1 MIVALSIRPYQS
13 SFPGVPCMSDPL
25 SRRTFVKAIT
35 AAAVVGSMETGAQ
48 GEEHSATAGMPTE
61 WSVTSGRQ
69 YDDPFNQV
77 DVDAII
83 SLPSGGEERIPGFW
97 SGGSTWRFRYAPPGA
112 GAYKVRSVCTDT
124 KNRDLHDQQLT
135 LRVEPY
141 SGANAHYKH
150 GALKIGPDGR
160 HFAHADGTPFFWLGD
175 TWWMGLCKRLSWPD
189 GFETLTADRV
199 RKGFTMVQIVAG
211 LYPDMEPFD
220 ERGANEAGYP
230 WDREFA
236 RIDPAYFDQA
246 DVRIQHLADHG
257 LAACVV
263 GFWGYFIPR
272 MGMDKVKKH
281 WRYLVARWSAYPVV
295 WCLAGEGTMPYYLS
309 KTKEQDAEVQKH
321 GLTEL
326 ARYVRSIDA
335 HHHPITIHP
344 SSAARECVDDPSVI
358 DFDMLQT
365 GHSDRASVPNTI
377 ETINRELAASPRMPV
392 LIGEVNYE
400 GIQEACRQEVQRFM
414 FWSAL
419 LSGTGGHTY
428 GANGIWQVNT
438 REKPYGLSPH
448 GHSWGGPPWDIAAA
462 LPGSGQLG
470 MAKALLMRYSWW
482 KLEPRADLIEPR
494 WSKQDYW
501 KPFAA
506 QIPGEAVIA
515 FTPASYSGASFRSLK
530 AGSYHAFFFNP
541 ADGSET
547 EIGNITPDADGS
559 WKIAEVPIFQDWVV
573 VLEGKA

>member
-1 MIVALSIRPYQS
+1 
-13 SFPGVPCMSDPL
+13 MSDAI
-25 SRRTFVKAIT
+25 SRRTFVKAV
-35 AAAVVGSMETGAQ
+35 AASAVVTSLARNGAA
-48 GEEHSATAGMPTE
+48 EERPATAGTPTE
-61 WSVTSGRQ
+61 WSYTSGKQ
-69 YDDPFNQV
+69 YADPFNEV
-77 DVDAII
+77 DVDAIV
-83 SLPSGGEERIPGFW
+83 SLPAGGEERVPGFW
-97 SGGSTWRFRYAPPGA
+97 AGGSTWTVRYAPPSPGV
-112 GAYKVRSVCTDT
+112 YHIRSVSSDA
-124 KNRDLHDQQLT
+124 KNRDLHDQALT
-135 LRVEPY
+135 LHVEAY
-141 SGANAHYKH
+141 AGTNAHYKH
-150 GALKIGPDGR
+150 GPLKIAADGR
-160 HFAHADGTPFFWLGD
+160 HFEHADGTPFFWLGD
-175 TWWMGLCKRLSWPD
+175 TWWMGLCKRMSWPD

-211 LYPDMEPFD
+211 LYPDMPWYD

-230 WDREFA
+230 WERDFA
-236 RIDPAYFDQA
+236 RINPAYFDMA

-257 LAACVV
+257 LAACIV
-263 GFWGYFIPR
+263 GFWGYFIPL

-281 WRYLVARWSAYPVV
+281 WRNLIARWSAYPVV

-309 KTKEQDAEVQKH
+309 KTKEQDALTQKH

-326 ARYVRSIDA
+326 AKYVRATDP
-335 HHHPITIHP
+335 HHHPVTIHP

-365 GHSDRASVPNTI
+365 GHSDRQSVPNTI
-377 ETINRELAASPRMPV
+377 ETVNRELAATPKMPV
-392 LIGEVNYE
+392 LIGEVCYE
-400 GIQEACRQEVQRFM
+400 GIQEASRQEVQRFM

-448 GHSWGGPPWDIAAA
+448 GHSWGGPPWEVAAA

-470 MAKALLMRYSWW
+470 MAKALLMRYTWW
-482 KLEPRADLIEPR
+482 KLEPKPDMIDPR
-494 WSKQDYW
+494 WSKEDYW

-506 QIPGEAVIA
+506 EIPGQAVFA
-515 FTPASYSGASFRSLK
+515 FLPASYSGSTFRNLK
-530 AGSYHAFFFNP
+530 ASAYRAFFFNP

-547 EIGNITPDADGS
+547 EIGSITPDASGS

-573 VLEGKA
+573 VLESRS

>member
-1 MIVALSIRPYQS
+1 MTE
-13 SFPGVPCMSDPL
+13 GM
-25 SRRTFVKAIT
+25 SRRNFVKT
-35 AAAVVGSMETGAQ
+35 AAATAVIGSLASAAESQ
-48 GEEHSATAGMPTE
+48 QRSATAGMPTE
-61 WSVTSGRQ
+61 WTWISGRQ
-69 YDDPFNQV
+69 YEDPFNEV
-77 DVDAII
+77 TVDAVIT
-83 SLPSGGEERIPGFW
+83 LPSGGEERVPGFW
-97 SGGSTWRFRYAPPGA
+97 AGGPTWRVRYAPPGP
-112 GAYKVRSVCTDT
+112 GSYKVRSVCSDA
-124 KNRDLHDQQLT
+124 KNRELHEQQLT
-135 LRVEPY
+135 LHVEAYGGGNP
-141 SGANAHYKH
+141 HYKH
-150 GALKIGPDGR
+150 GSLKIGPDGR
-160 HFAHADGTPFFWLGD
+160 HFAHSDGTPFFWLGD
-175 TWWMGLCKRLSWPD
+175 TWWMGLCKRLPWPD

-230 WDREFA
+230 WDRDFA
-236 RIDPAYFDQA
+236 HINPAYFDQA

-257 LAACVV
+257 LAACIV

-272 MGMDKVKKH
+272 MGMEKVKKH
-281 WRYLVARWSAYPVV
+281 WHYLVARWSAYPVV

-309 KTKEQDAEVQKH
+309 TTKEQDAEVQKH

-326 ARYVRSIDA
+326 ARYVRSIDP

-365 GHSDRASVPNTI
+365 GHSDRASVPNSI

-419 LSGTGGHTY
+419 LSGAGGHTY

-448 GHSWGGPPWDIAAA
+448 GHSWGGPAWDIAAA

-470 MAKALLMRYSWW
+470 LAKGLLRRYSWW
-482 KLEPRADLIEPR
+482 KLEPRPELIDPR
-494 WSKQDYW
+494 WSKDEYW

-506 QIPGEAVIA
+506 QIPGEVVIA
-515 FTPASYSGASFRSLK
+515 FTPASYSGATFRNLK
-530 AGSYHAFFFNP
+530 QGSYHAFFFNP

-547 EIGNITPDADGS
+547 EIGSITPDASGS

>member
-1 MIVALSIRPYQS
+1 
-13 SFPGVPCMSDPL
+13 MSDVM
-25 SRRTFVKAIT
+25 SRRCFVKAVT
-35 AAAVVGSMETGAQ
+35 ATAIAGSVGSAAGEDRAATTG
-48 GEEHSATAGMPTE
+48 TPTE
-61 WSVTSGRQ
+61 WSYSSGKQ

-77 DVDAII
+77 EVDAVVT
-83 SLPSGGEERIPGFW
+83 LPSGGEERIPGFW
-97 SGGSTWRFRYAPPGA
+97 AGGSTWRVRYAPPAPGT
-112 GAYKVRSVCTDT
+112 YKVRSVCSDA

-135 LRVEPY
+135 LRAEAYAGSNP
-141 SGANAHYKH
+141 HYKR
-150 GALKIGPDGR
+150 GPLKIGADGR
-160 HFAHADGTPFFWLGD
+160 HFEHADGTPFFWLGD
-175 TWWMGLCKRLSWPD
+175 TWWMGLCKRLPWPD
-189 GFETLTADRV
+189 GFETLTADRMH
-199 RKGFTMVQIVAG
+199 KGFTMVQIVAG
-211 LYPDMEPFD
+211 LYPDMPWMD
-220 ERGANEAGYP
+220 ERGANEAGFP
-230 WDREFA
+230 WDKEFT
-236 RIDPAYFDQA
+236 RINPAYFDMA
-246 DVRIQHLADHG
+246 DVRIQYLADHG
-257 LAACVV
+257 LAACIV
-263 GFWGYFIPR
+263 GFWGYFIPL
-272 MGMDKVKKH
+272 MSLEKAKKH

-326 ARYVRSIDA
+326 ARYVRSIDP

-344 SSAARECVDDPSVI
+344 SNAARACVDDPSVI

-392 LIGEVNYE
+392 LIGEVDYE
-400 GIQEACRQEVQRFM
+400 GIQEASRQEVQRFM

-448 GHSWGGPPWDIAAA
+448 GHSWGGPAWDIAAA

-470 MAKALLMRYSWW
+470 MAKGLLMRYSWW
-482 KLEPRADLIEPR
+482 KLEPRPELIDPR

-506 QIPGEAVIA
+506 QIPGEVVIA
-515 FTPASYSGASFRSLK
+515 FTPASYSGAAFRNLK

-547 EIGNITPDADGS
+547 EIGAITPDTDGS

-573 VLEGKA
+573 VLEGKP

>member
-1 MIVALSIRPYQS
+1 
-13 SFPGVPCMSDPL
+13 MSEL
-25 SRRTFVKAIT
+25 MSRRSFVKAVAAT
-35 AAAVVGSMETGAQ
+35 AVAGSMATDVQTQERA
-48 GEEHSATAGMPTE
+48 ATAGTPTE
-61 WSVTSGRQ
+61 WAWKSGRQ

-77 DVDAII
+77 DVDAIVT
-83 SLPSGGEERIPGFW
+83 LPSGAEERIPGFW
-97 SGGSTWRFRYAPPGA
+97 GGESIWRVRYAPPVPGT
-112 GAYKVRSVCTDT
+112 YKVRSVCGDV

-135 LRVEPY
+135 LHVEPY
-141 SGANAHYKH
+141 SGTNAHYKH
-150 GALKIGPDGR
+150 GPLKIAADGR
-160 HFAHADGTPFFWLGD
+160 HFAHADDTPFFWLGD

-199 RKGFTMVQIVAG
+199 RKGFTIVQIVAG

-230 WDREFA
+230 WEPDFA
-236 RIDPAYFDQA
+236 RINPAYFDQA
-246 DVRIQHLADHG
+246 DVRIQHLADRG
-257 LAACVV
+257 LAACIV

-272 MGMDKVKKH
+272 MGMEKVKKH

-309 KTKEQDAEVQKH
+309 KTKEQDTEVQKH

-326 ARYVRSIDA
+326 ARYVRTIDP

-344 SSAARECVDDPSVI
+344 SSAARACVDDPSVI

-377 ETINRELAASPRMPV
+377 EIVNRELAASPRMPV
-392 LIGEVNYE
+392 LIGEVCYE
-400 GIQEACRQEVQRFM
+400 GIQEASRQEVQRFM

-482 KLEPRADLIEPR
+482 KLEPRPELVEPR
-494 WSKQDYW
+494 WSKEDYW

-506 QIPGEAVIA
+506 QIPGEAAIA
-515 FTPASYSGASFRSLK
+515 FIPASYSGATFHNLK
-530 AGSYHAFFFNP
+530 GGSYHAFFFNP